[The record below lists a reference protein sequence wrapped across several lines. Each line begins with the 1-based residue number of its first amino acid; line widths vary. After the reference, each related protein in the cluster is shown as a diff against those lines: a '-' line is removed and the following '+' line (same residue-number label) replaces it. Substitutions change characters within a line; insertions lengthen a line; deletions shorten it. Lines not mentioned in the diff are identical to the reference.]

1 MDNTIKNI
9 LIVFLLVLVFYL
21 MSVLSYLLIPLV
33 LAFLSAILFQPLV
46 NALKKLKFPD
56 WIIMPI
62 VVVITLGIIY
72 GLFNLILETGNE
84 IASQKDYLFARL
96 DYKVSGLISWING
109 IAGQRLDTQNITNE
123 LSNLFDSKWVSSRIS
138 VLASSIGSFTSSFFM
153 FALYYIV
160 LLSGLSKYESYL
172 NYVGTGNQTLIST
185 YKKVQKSIFRYVII
199 KSLINIANG
208 GLIYLLCLAFGIKFA
223 IFWGFLAF
231 LLTFIPSIGSSL
243 AIVFPAIMG
252 IIQYD
257 SLQLI
262 LFSILCL
269 AIVPFV
275 IGNFL
280 EPKIFGNRLSL
291 NTLTVIFGLVFW
303 GYLWGIAGMVLSV
316 PLLVIIKILFEHI
329 PSLSIV
335 SRIMGKVNIINEA
348 KE

>member
-9 LIVFLLVLVFYL
+9 LIVFLLVLIFYL

-46 NALKKLKFPD
+46 NAFKKLKVPN

-62 VVVITLGIIY
+62 VVIITLGIIY

-96 DYKVSGLISWING
+96 DFKFSGLMIWLSDIFG
-109 IAGQRLDTQNITNE
+109 HHLDTQNLTTTLTNF
-123 LSNLFDSKWVSSRIS
+123 FDGKWVSSK
-138 VLASSIGSFTSSFFM
+138 VGGLAQSIGSFTSSFFM
-153 FALYYIV
+153 FALYYVV
-160 LLSGLSKYESYL
+160 LLAGLSKYESYL
-172 NYVGTGNQTLIST
+172 IYVGSGNPTLITT

-208 GLIYLLCLAFGIKFA
+208 GLIYLICLIFGIKFA
-223 IFWGFLAF
+223 IFWGFLTF
-231 LLTFIPSIGSSL
+231 LLTFIPSIGSTM
-243 AIVFPAIMG
+243 AIVFPALMG
-252 IIQYD
+252 VIQYD
-257 SLQLI
+257 SLQSI
-262 LFSILCL
+262 LFFILCL
-269 AIVPFV
+269 TIVPFV

-303 GYLWGIAGMVLSV
+303 GYLWGVAGMVLSV

-329 PSLSIV
+329 PSLSVV
-335 SRIMGKVNIINEA
+335 SRIMGKAEIINEA